1 MPVLEDLDI
10 KSLKKLAG
18 EVSPEAVARVSEGAP
33 WNPVAKE
40 ALIESLPAVVA
51 RWMNHFGVSAENRHE
66 IALAGAVIAIAHGS
80 YSLRKELR
88 ELALERRAREKRDK
102 QSERREAPAPEQ
114 LKESNDGDEA
124 KN

>member
-1 MPVLEDLDI
+1 VLEAADLRG
-10 KSLKKLAG
+10 LKKLAS
-18 EVSPEAVARVSEGAP
+18 ELSPEALARVEADAP

-66 IALAGAVIAIAHGS
+66 IALAGAVLAIAHGS

-88 ELALERRAREKRDK
+88 EMVLEKRAREKRDK
-102 QSERREAPAPEQ
+102 QPERREAPVAPQ
-114 LKESNDGDEA
+114 LKESTDGDEA